1 MPRRDTLYRVACK
14 HMHVYKLQIA
24 YPSRGG
30 GELFTA
36 HEYAEHGLHTCRP
49 EAFNLVDIKPHD
61 TFFFFGGAVSR
72 QRELI

>member
-1 MPRRDTLYRVACK
+1 MYTNSKLHTLV
-14 HMHVYKLQIA
+14 
-24 YPSRGG
+24 GG

-61 TFFFFGGAVSR
+61 TFFFFGALFHVNVN
-72 QRELI
+72 

>member
-14 HMHVYKLQIA
+14 HMQVYKLQIA
-24 YPSRGG
+24 YPIRG